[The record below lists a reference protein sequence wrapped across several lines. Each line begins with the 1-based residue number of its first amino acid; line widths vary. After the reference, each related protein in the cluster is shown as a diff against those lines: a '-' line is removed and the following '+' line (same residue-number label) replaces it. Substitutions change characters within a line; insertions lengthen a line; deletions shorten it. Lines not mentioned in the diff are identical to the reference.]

1 MFGRTKGII
10 WDWNGTLLNDVDLCV
25 SVMNGLLQKRQLPPL
40 SIDRYQ
46 QVFTFPVKDYYQKIG
61 FDFETEAFEIP
72 AMEFIDGYSVKVPEC
87 GLQNN
92 SLEILET
99 FKSRGFR
106 QFVVSAM
113 EQQEL
118 EKCLDRLQIRH
129 YFEHVSGLDN
139 HFASSKIEN
148 GKRLISELKIDAA
161 DIIFIG
167 DTVHDFEVAS
177 ELGCSCILIAGGHQ
191 SKKVLQTTG
200 APVFDRLEELLSSNK
215 TSF

>member
-1 MFGRTKGII
+1 MFSRAKGII

-25 SVMNGLLQKRQLPPL
+25 SVINQLLEKRGLPFLTINHYK
-40 SIDRYQ
+40 

-61 FDFETEAFEIP
+61 FDFETEPFEIP
-72 AMEFIDGYSVKVPEC
+72 AMEFIDGYTAKVSEC
-87 GLQNN
+87 GLQEN
-92 SLEILET
+92 SLELLES
-99 FKSRGFR
+99 FKIRGFR

-139 HFASSKIEN
+139 HYAASKIEN
-148 GKRLISELKIDAA
+148 GKRLISELKIDPA
-161 DIIFIG
+161 DVILIG

-177 ELGCSCILIAGGHQ
+177 ELGCSCVLIAGGHQ
-191 SKKVLQTTG
+191 TKEVLQMTG
-200 APVFDRLEELLSSNK
+200 ALVFDSLDELLTWENA
-215 TSF
+215 SF